1 MSRAEVG
8 PLLLSHSSLSAG
20 KRCEGLAC
28 DGNVAHV
35 SDIVQQV
42 CRHGG
47 AAAPPEVSAGNKAE
61 HVTEP
66 ACPEPVLH
74 AMQIRPFLPP
84 SLCFSS
90 PFSAFL
96 YLPLCLVLYLILFSF
111 FLSRSHSNS
120 PSLFHSLFLHKAPL
134 RVRKPTQTPTCFSL
148 SLLFFFLSFSLFF
161 ISHPTPAP
169 RCPFLRSKLG
179 GHENNRYI

>member
-90 PFSAFL
+90 PFAAFL
-96 YLPLCLVLYLILFSF
+96 YLPLCLVLYLIPFSF
-111 FLSRSHSNS
+111 FLFLVHIPTLHRSFTLSSFTRHHCVS
-120 PSLFHSLFLHKAPL
+120 A
-134 RVRKPTQTPTCFSL
+134 
-148 SLLFFFLSFSLFF
+148 SLLKPPPLFFLCFFFLSLSSSSPIPPPLSL
-161 ISHPTPAP
+161 PEVEARWT
-169 RCPFLRSKLG
+169 
-179 GHENNRYI
+179 